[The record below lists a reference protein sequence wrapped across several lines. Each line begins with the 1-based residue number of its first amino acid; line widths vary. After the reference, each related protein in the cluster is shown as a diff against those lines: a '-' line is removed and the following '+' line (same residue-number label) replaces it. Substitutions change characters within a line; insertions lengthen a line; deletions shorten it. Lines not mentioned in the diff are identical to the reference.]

1 MVFNTTLNNISA
13 ISWRS
18 VLLVGET
25 GENHRPVA
33 SIWPTLLHN
42 VVSSTPRTSGIPTH
56 KVIGDRHWLH
66 RGFMFYFCY
75 VYLFTHTDVQHD
87 FHVISCSCRLTVTR
101 RVSHVEQ
108 KLHIHLEHISSPPVF
123 SGVRVARFL
132 DLYVM
137 FCRSLFFLLAIV
149 FFFDLRLL
157 ITSLW
162 YLRFTASDYPFGILD
177 LRLLITPLVS

>member
-1 MVFNTTLNNISA
+1 
-13 ISWRS
+13 
-18 VLLVGET
+18 
-25 GENHRPVA
+25 
-33 SIWPTLLHN
+33 
-42 VVSSTPRTSGIPTH
+42 
-56 KVIGDRHWLH
+56 
-66 RGFMFYFCY
+66 MFYFCY
-75 VYLFTHTDVQHD
+75 VYLFTYADVQHD

-108 KLHIHLEHISSPPVF
+108 KLHIHLEHIISPPVF

-149 FFFDLRLL
+149 FFFDLQLV

-162 YLRFTASDYPFGILD
+162 Y
-177 LRLLITPLVS
+177 

>member
-33 SIWPTLLHN
+33 SIWPTLLHKF
-42 VVSSTPRTSGIPTH
+42 VSSTPRTSGIRTH
-56 KVIGDRHWLH
+56 NVIGDRHWLH
-66 RGFMFYFCY
+66 RGFTFYFCY

-108 KLHIHLEHISSPPVF
+108 ELHTHPEHISSPPVF
-123 SGVRVARFL
+123 SWVRVTRCL

-137 FCRSLFFLLAIV
+137 FCGSLFFLLS
-149 FFFDLRLL
+149 FFFWPLCFSL
-157 ITSLW
+157 IYGFWLPLW
-162 YLRFTASDYPFGILD
+162 YLRFTASDYSFGIFKLF
-177 LRLLITPLVS
+177 LYT